1 MNIFKE
7 LFWALNLNQ
16 YCIWIWFYILNIW
29 NIISDNSEIIYV
41 PLDNPIVQY
50 KNIQRNVHCFQF
62 VWSSKQ
68 WQNELIKG
76 KQNRNKT
83 DQRKLTSRPPTGPTL

>member
-1 MNIFKE
+1 MNIFKD

-41 PLDNPIVQY
+41 PLDIPIVQY
-50 KNIQRNVHCFQF
+50 KNIQMDVFTVSTF
-62 VWSSKQ
+62 AG
-68 WQNELIKG
+68 I
-76 KQNRNKT
+76 
-83 DQRKLTSRPPTGPTL
+83 

>member
-50 KNIQRNVHCFQF
+50 KNIQRNVVTVFNLF
-62 VWSSKQ
+62 GV
-68 WQNELIKG
+68 QNSG
-76 KQNRNKT
+76 KMN
-83 DQRKLTSRPPTGPTL
+83 

>member
-41 PLDNPIVQY
+41 PLDIPIVQY
-50 KNIQRNVHCFQF
+50 KNIQRDVFTVSTF
-62 VWSSKQ
+62 AG
-68 WQNELIKG
+68 I
-76 KQNRNKT
+76 
-83 DQRKLTSRPPTGPTL
+83 

>member
-29 NIISDNSEIIYV
+29 NIISDNSEIIDV
-41 PLDNPIVQY
+41 PLDNSIVQY
-50 KNIQRNVHCFQF
+50 KIFRGMLSLFSICLEFEIVA
-62 VWSSKQ
+62 K
-68 WQNELIKG
+68 
-76 KQNRNKT
+76 
-83 DQRKLTSRPPTGPTL
+83 

>member
-7 LFWALNLNQ
+7 LLWALNLNQ
-16 YCIWIWFYILNIW
+16 YCIWIYILNIW

-50 KNIQRNVHCFQF
+50 KNIQRNVVTVFTF
-62 VWSSKQ
+62 AG
-68 WQNELIKG
+68 I
-76 KQNRNKT
+76 
-83 DQRKLTSRPPTGPTL
+83 

>member
-1 MNIFKE
+1 MNIFKD

-41 PLDNPIVQY
+41 PLDIPIVQY
-50 KNIQRNVHCFQF
+50 KNIQRDVVTFLHLLEF
-62 VWSSKQ
+62 
-68 WQNELIKG
+68 E
-76 KQNRNKT
+76 KT
-83 DQRKLTSRPPTGPTL
+83 VAK

>member
-1 MNIFKE
+1 MIFIDIWYFWQGLCSKPKIMNIFKE

-50 KNIQRNVHCFQF
+50 KNIQRNVVTVFTF
-62 VWSSKQ
+62 VG
-68 WQNELIKG
+68 I
-76 KQNRNKT
+76 
-83 DQRKLTSRPPTGPTL
+83 

>member
-7 LFWALNLNQ
+7 LFWAFNLNQ
-16 YCIWIWFYILNIW
+16 YWIWIWFYILNIW

-50 KNIQRNVHCFQF
+50 KNIQRNVVTVFNLF
-62 VWSSKQ
+62 GV
-68 WQNELIKG
+68 QNSG
-76 KQNRNKT
+76 KMN
-83 DQRKLTSRPPTGPTL
+83 

>member
-16 YCIWIWFYILNIW
+16 YCIWIWFYILNMW

-41 PLDNPIVQY
+41 PLDSPIVQY
-50 KNIQRNVHCFQF
+50 KIFRGMLSLFLHLLEFKN
-62 VWSSKQ
+62 S
-68 WQNELIKG
+68 G
-76 KQNRNKT
+76 KMNK
-83 DQRKLTSRPPTGPTL
+83 